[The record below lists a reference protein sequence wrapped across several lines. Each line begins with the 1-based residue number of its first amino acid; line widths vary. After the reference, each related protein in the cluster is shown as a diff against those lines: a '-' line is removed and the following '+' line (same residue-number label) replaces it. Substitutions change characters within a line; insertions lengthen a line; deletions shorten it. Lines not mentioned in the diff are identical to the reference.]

1 MQKRRQL
8 VSDRFFHSLKDETKF
23 DVSLSLVTSPRKT
36 FARNV
41 ASCFIDLGN
50 ERTYLYYRVLLN
62 TRLDTAT
69 LPTNFQVTFKAIDR
83 FIRKMNLD
91 SVTYFYLLGN
101 RHIAHIIL

>member
-23 DVSLSLVTSPRKT
+23 DVSMSLVTSPRKT

-41 ASCFIDLGN
+41 ASRFIDLGN
-50 ERTYLYYRVLLN
+50 ERTYPILACSFEC
-62 TRLDTAT
+62 TTDTA
-69 LPTNFQVTFKAIDR
+69 TNFQVTFKAIDR

-91 SVTYFYLLGN
+91 SPTYFYLLGN
-101 RHIAHIIL
+101 RHIALIIS